1 MIEAN
6 IKELSPAEV
15 ARKLAEQ
22 ITAHPNAKILVSSP
36 TTGYGEWD
44 YIFCHVQDVGYEPE
58 LGFLI
63 DDDLGWSETFWSKD
77 EYFSEYGD
85 DPRPEEV
92 PEFNE
97 YIILWCE

>member
-1 MIEAN
+1 MTTS
-6 IKELSPAEV
+6 ELSPKEV

-22 ITAHPNAKILVSSP
+22 ITTHPNAKILVNSP
-36 TTGYGEWD
+36 TADWD
-44 YIFCHVQDVGYEPE
+44 YVFCHIQDIGYEPE
-58 LGFLI
+58 LGFLV
-63 DDDLGWSETFWSKD
+63 DDNLEWSETFWSKD

-85 DPRPEEV
+85 DPRPEDI

>member
-1 MIEAN
+1 MTTS
-6 IKELSPAEV
+6 ELSPKEV
-15 ARKLAEQ
+15 VRKLAEQ
-22 ITAHPNAKILVSSP
+22 ITAHPNAKILVNSP

-44 YIFCHVQDVGYEPE
+44 YILCHVQDVSYEPE

-63 DDDLGWSETFWSKD
+63 NDDLGWSETFWSKD

-85 DPRPEEV
+85 DSRPEEV

-97 YIILWCE
+97 YIIIWCE

>member
-1 MIEAN
+1 MKTN
-6 IKELSPAEV
+6 ELLPKEV
-15 ARKLAEQ
+15 AQKLAEQ

-36 TTGYGEWD
+36 SADWD
-44 YIFCHVQDVGYEPE
+44 YVFCHVQNVGYEPE

-63 DDDLGWSETFWSKD
+63 DDDLGWNETFWSKN

-85 DPRPEEV
+85 NPRPEEV

>member
-1 MIEAN
+1 MTTSG
-6 IKELSPAEV
+6 LSPKEV
-15 ARKLAEQ
+15 VRKLAEQ

-36 TTGYGEWD
+36 TADCD
-44 YIFCHVQDVGYEPE
+44 YVFCHVQDVGYEPE

-77 EYFSEYGD
+77 EYFSEYSD

>member
-1 MIEAN
+1 MTNVET
-6 IKELSPAEV
+6 KELLPAEV
-15 ARKLAEQ
+15 AKKLAEQ
-22 ITAHPNAKILVSSP
+22 ITAHPNAKILVSFAAA
-36 TTGYGEWD
+36 GYGEWD
-44 YIFCHVQDVGYEPE
+44 YVFRHVQDVGYEPE

-63 DDDLGWSETFWSKD
+63 DDDLGWNETFWSKD
-77 EYFSEYGD
+77 EFFSEYGD

>member
-1 MIEAN
+1 MKTN
-6 IKELSPAEV
+6 ELSPKEV
-15 ARKLAEQ
+15 VQKLAEQ

-36 TTGYGEWD
+36 TAADWD
-44 YIFCHVQDVGYEPE
+44 YVFCHIQDIAYEPE
-58 LGFLI
+58 LGFLF
-63 DDDLGWSETFWSKD
+63 DDDLGWNETFWSKD

-85 DPRPEEV
+85 DPCPEEV

>member
-1 MIEAN
+1 MTTN
-6 IKELSPAEV
+6 ELSPKEV
-15 ARKLAEQ
+15 VRKLTEQ

-36 TTGYGEWD
+36 TMAYADWD
-44 YIFCHVQDVGYEPE
+44 YVFCHIQDIGYEPE
-58 LGFLI
+58 LGFLV
-63 DDDLGWSETFWSKD
+63 DDYLERSETFWSKD

>member
-1 MIEAN
+1 MTNVET
-6 IKELSPAEV
+6 KELLPAEV
-15 ARKLAEQ
+15 AKKLAEQ

-36 TTGYGEWD
+36 TNGEWD
-44 YIFCHVQDVGYEPE
+44 YVFCHVQDIGYEPE

-63 DDDLGWSETFWSKD
+63 DDDLGWNETFWSKD
-77 EYFSEYGD
+77 DFFSEYGD

>member
-1 MIEAN
+1 MTTS
-6 IKELSPAEV
+6 ELSPKEV
-15 ARKLAEQ
+15 ARKLSEQ

-36 TTGYGEWD
+36 TVDWN
-44 YIFCHVQDVGYEPE
+44 YILCQIQDISYEPE

-63 DDDLGWSETFWSKD
+63 DDDLGWYETFWSKD

-85 DPRPEEV
+85 DSRPEDI

-97 YIILWCE
+97 YIILYCE